1 VFPAL
6 EQRLT
11 FRDADL
17 NYLANLCHNC
27 GECLYAC
34 QYAPPH
40 EFGINVPRTL
50 AQLRLESYEEYCWP
64 RAFGAAFRTY
74 GGATSVLLVV
84 LLSAVIAGASAT
96 FGSVP
101 LWGQYRGDFY
111 QILPHSVMV
120 SLFGAVGLFV
130 LTALVVGAAR
140 FWRGVG
146 GSFGALLQPAA
157 LRTALRDAASLRH
170 LHGSGSG
177 IDCTA
182 DEQSRS
188 PWRRW
193 FHHCTAYGFALCFAS
208 TTVAA
213 VYHSGFGWRAPYA
226 LTSVPVL
233 LGFFGGLGLVIGLAG
248 LYVVR
253 MQRDSALADPEQAGL
268 DTTFIVLLF
277 LTSVTGLLLLAIRHT
292 SAMPTVLI
300 VHLGSVL
307 ALFITLPY
315 GKFVHGIYRL
325 AALLKYAL
333 EKPQPDS
340 AADRTPGEAAA
351 VWPRPLLKPGDMP
364 RPARAKMTVDGL

>member
-50 AQLRLESYEEYCWP
+50 AELRLESYEEYCWP
-64 RAFGAAFRTY
+64 RAFGAAFRRHSA
-74 GGATSVLLVV
+74 ATSALLVV
-84 LLSAVIAGASAT
+84 LLSAVIAGAAAT
-96 FGSVP
+96 FGSAP
-101 LWGQYRGDFY
+101 LWGGHSGDFY
-111 QILPHSVMV
+111 RIVPHGVMV
-120 SLFGAVGLFV
+120 SLFGAVALFV
-130 LTALVVGAAR
+130 VTALLLGAAR

-146 GSFGALLQPAA
+146 GRFGDLLQPAA

-170 LHGSGSG
+170 LHGGG

-193 FHHCTAYGFALCFAS
+193 FHHCTVYGFALCFAS

-213 VYHSGFGWRAPYA
+213 VYHTGFGWIAPYA
-226 LTSVPVL
+226 LTSLPVL
-233 LGFFGGLGLVIGLAG
+233 FGFFGGLGLVIGPAG
-248 LYVVR
+248 LYVLR
-253 MQRDSALADPEQAGL
+253 MRRDVSLGDPSQEGL
-268 DTTFIVLLF
+268 DTAFILLLF
-277 LTSVTGLLLLAIRHT
+277 LTSVSGLLLLAIRST
-292 SAMPTVLI
+292 SAMPPVLI
-300 VHLGSVL
+300 VHLGCVL

-325 AALLKYAL
+325 AALLKFAL
-333 EKPQPDS
+333 ESPQPDA
-340 AADRTPGEAAA
+340 AADRTGEAPA
-351 VWPRPLLKPGDMP
+351 VWPRPLVKAGDV
-364 RPARAKMTVDGL
+364 RQQPAPAKMTVDGL